1 MALGQHHEMYF
12 PNIKVSNS
20 NIEKVEEI
28 AGYGMKGY
36 VNKLEVLAGN
46 VKLMKLHDVEYEKN

>member
-1 MALGQHHEMYF
+1 MYF